1 MDMFF
6 VIIFCFVNGVV
17 TYSCPI
23 QNSKEQSIIITDFN
37 DLNEL
42 NFTNCKQSLQN
53 TSFLEINPKNK
64 IILNNSLNING
75 LKISIYKDF
84 FAISIINFKGID
96 YKFNAFKNLKFEKPY
111 PLKKIFWI
119 VESSNFDFYN
129 NNQLIN
135 KQKCKLDLINT
146 NDYFFSQIGRLFL
159 KSNVKF
165 SDDTCSLI
173 FHNAY
178 IKLFNIDRLTFTF
191 ISKNVLSFTEIKE
204 NFFLNSNIFQLII
217 GLYHFDL
224 TNKLLNEIIFEKLG
238 ALDINGK
245 IISIQDDLFK
255 SFKMLKNLRFRT
267 QNAKGLLTRNN
278 KWMDSLNSDIVKQ
291 NTNDMTQYEDKAFI
305 LTIFQT
311 FSNITYYNYP
321 DKDFCFFKNFPH
333 QRLVVPKLKPNY
345 KSSCSCTE
353 LFLIQYS
360 IKFVLN
366 IEYYSA
372 QLLDNYYILD
382 QYYYNDIHEKRY
394 SKCFNSSFEQTIA
407 KCNFK
412 KRLKLC
418 NILKINDKTNE
429 EIVWYVVDWRET
441 SKYLDLIFGVY
452 LNPIFA
458 FICILINILT
468 IKILSSRRIKKEVEF
483 IYIHLKM
490 NNISNI
496 IYTFLSYFDLM
507 VMCISDGLY
516 CPSLSNSLY
525 VLYLNVCLRLVK
537 GSLITFSNIT
547 YASFAVNRYFL
558 VSGTKNNYLK
568 KFSKISLKLFLFLAL
583 LFSTSINVYTVF
595 EYSAEYS
602 TTSTTLQKSKVENP
616 FDRFITNLSTTQ
628 YVIFNV
634 FQYFKIIFSD
644 LLFYISTVIIDVYL
658 IFSIQKSINIAQ
670 ALVTDPLN
678 NRNILNKM
686 KSNSKI
692 RSMIILNGI
701 NYLIFRFPSIL
712 IDVYGLFYSLDYRQ
726 KNEITYTP
734 DLNSYLICRVFGFCQ
749 SLKFIFYF
757 FYLVSFL
764 IQFFIFLKLDSN
776 FKQGF
781 QDLKKKRN

>member
-96 YKFNAFKNLKFEKPY
+96 YKFNVFKNLNFEKPY

-245 IISIQDDLFK
+245 INAIQDDLFK

-291 NTNDMTQYEDKAFI
+291 NTNDMTQYEDKALI

-353 LFLIQYS
+353 LFLINVS
-360 IKFVLN
+360 L
-366 IEYYSA
+366 
-372 QLLDNYYILD
+372 
-382 QYYYNDIHEKRY
+382 
-394 SKCFNSSFEQTIA
+394 
-407 KCNFK
+407 NFK
-412 KRLKLC
+412 
-418 NILKINDKTNE
+418 
-429 EIVWYVVDWRET
+429 
-441 SKYLDLIFGVY
+441 
-452 LNPIFA
+452 
-458 FICILINILT
+458 
-468 IKILSSRRIKKEVEF
+468 
-483 IYIHLKM
+483 
-490 NNISNI
+490 
-496 IYTFLSYFDLM
+496 
-507 VMCISDGLY
+507 
-516 CPSLSNSLY
+516 
-525 VLYLNVCLRLVK
+525 
-537 GSLITFSNIT
+537 
-547 YASFAVNRYFL
+547 
-558 VSGTKNNYLK
+558 
-568 KFSKISLKLFLFLAL
+568 
-583 LFSTSINVYTVF
+583 
-595 EYSAEYS
+595 
-602 TTSTTLQKSKVENP
+602 
-616 FDRFITNLSTTQ
+616 
-628 YVIFNV
+628 
-634 FQYFKIIFSD
+634 
-644 LLFYISTVIIDVYL
+644 
-658 IFSIQKSINIAQ
+658 
-670 ALVTDPLN
+670 
-678 NRNILNKM
+678 
-686 KSNSKI
+686 
-692 RSMIILNGI
+692 
-701 NYLIFRFPSIL
+701 
-712 IDVYGLFYSLDYRQ
+712 
-726 KNEITYTP
+726 
-734 DLNSYLICRVFGFCQ
+734 
-749 SLKFIFYF
+749 
-757 FYLVSFL
+757 
-764 IQFFIFLKLDSN
+764 
-776 FKQGF
+776 
-781 QDLKKKRN
+781 